1 MKSKHI
7 ITTVL
12 FLLGFVCFGQAQ
24 TSVDDMVKDWERAKT
39 YTKEYLDAMPADK
52 YALKPTPEMRSFA
65 DQMLHLA
72 DGNFGI
78 ASTAAGV
85 QSPVA
90 FGAAEKSADKSKDA
104 VTKQVMDSYDF
115 VINTIKG
122 MKPAQM
128 SQEVKLFDRFVL
140 TRSVALAKTFEHQT
154 HHRGQATV
162 YIRLAGA
169 TPPQEKLF

>member
-1 MKSKHI
+1 MKKNQFFATVFFLFGL
-7 ITTVL
+7 ITVT
-12 FLLGFVCFGQAQ
+12 QAQ
-24 TSVDDMVKDWERAKT
+24 SADDMVKEWERAKV

-65 DQMLHLA
+65 DQLLHLA

-78 ASTAAGV
+78 TAAAAGT
-85 QSPVA
+85 QSPIA

-115 VINTIKG
+115 VIKTIKG

-128 SQEVKLFDRFVL
+128 GEEVKLFDRFVL
-140 TRSVALAKTFEHQT
+140 TRSGALAKVFEHQT

-162 YIRLAGA
+162 YIRMAGA
-169 TPPQEKLF
+169 TPPPEKLF

>member
-1 MKSKHI
+1 MKSKHFFASVI
-7 ITTVL
+7 MLI
-12 FLLGFVCFGQAQ
+12 GFVSVGQSQ
-24 TSVDDMVKDWERAKT
+24 VTTDEMVKDWERAKA

-52 YALKPTPEMRSFA
+52 YGLKPTPEMRSFA
-65 DQMLHLA
+65 EQMLHLT
-72 DGNFGI
+72 DGNYGI
-78 ASTAAGV
+78 AAAAAGV
-85 QSPVA
+85 QSPIGM
-90 FGAAEKSADKSKDA
+90 GAAEKSADKSKEA

-115 VINTIKG
+115 VISTIKN

-128 SQEVKLFDRFVL
+128 GETVKLFDRFVL
-140 TRSVALAKTFEHQT
+140 TRAQTLDKVFEHQT